1 MTITK
6 NVLERNGF
14 EKINNSMYKKGNIT
28 LQDGYTNRGGDF
40 FNKII
45 IIEKAYKVRING
57 KYLQMIR
64 YEDQL
69 NQLLERQKQLNNE

>member
-1 MTITK
+1 MAITK
-6 NVLERNGF
+6 SVLERNGF

-28 LQDGYTNRGGDF
+28 LQNGYTNGGGDI

-45 IIEKAYKVRING
+45 TIEKAYKVCING
-57 KYLQMIR
+57 KYMQMIR